1 MRLFMAPKRHCS
13 ALFDTRVR
21 YTGISTVYQVSGIVS
36 SSITPLI
43 ATTLL
48 KANDGQPWYM
58 PATLS
63 LSQ

>member
-1 MRLFMAPKRHCS
+1 
-13 ALFDTRVR
+13 VR

-48 KANDGQPWYM
+48 QWNGGQPWYIAFYIFAVGM
-58 PATLS
+58 VSAISTYYMRRTF
-63 LSQ
+63 